1 MAAETAAGGCG
12 NRRRRQN
19 NKSNRTCFERAPMD
33 KESLFSKTGK
43 GLLEIKSK
51 SNRLS
56 REHVR
61 VLTLVDGKARFSD
74 IAAQTRMPEPD
85 LRKIVTQLC
94 DGGFIKELTAAGSE
108 AASRSSAGESATSGE
123 DDLDFTRVLGPAKP
137 MESQVDSATVKAP
150 SGIQVLRTPEVRPAA
165 GGEATGKRPDTQS
178 KPASPYP
185 GVAAPSKSAVAPA
198 SAPPPV
204 TAFDFDAELAELKR
218 TQSEPGDSP
227 GPRQEAALPPA
238 EPSTPPGDSKPAPPP
253 AVAAASPRVEELGA
267 TTAEDP
273 ADAFERVRR
282 QAEQQAREEAIRIQQ
297 EMRERRARALRKPK

>member
-1 MAAETAAGGCG
+1 
-12 NRRRRQN
+12 
-19 NKSNRTCFERAPMD
+19 MD

-61 VLTLVDGKARFSD
+61 VLALVDGKARFSD

-94 DGGFIKELTAAGSE
+94 DGGFIKELPAAGSG
-108 AASRSSAGESATSGE
+108 AASGSSVGESATSEE

-137 MESQVDSATVKAP
+137 MASQVDSAGVKAP
-150 SGIQVLRTPEVRPAA
+150 SGIQALRTPEVRPAA
-165 GGEATGKRPDTQS
+165 DAEAAGKRPDAQG
-178 KPASPYP
+178 KPESPGP
-185 GVAAPSKSAVAPA
+185 GVAAPSKSAAAPA

-204 TAFDFDAELAELKR
+204 TAFDFDAELAEFKR
-218 TQSEPGDSP
+218 TQNESGESP
-227 GPRQEAALPPA
+227 GSRQEAARPVAAPPVVPEPAPSPPA
-238 EPSTPPGDSKPAPPP
+238 
-253 AVAAASPRVEELGA
+253 AAARAPVEETQA

-273 ADAFERVRR
+273 AEAFERVRR
-282 QAEQQAREEAIRIQQ
+282 QAEQHAREEAIRVQQ